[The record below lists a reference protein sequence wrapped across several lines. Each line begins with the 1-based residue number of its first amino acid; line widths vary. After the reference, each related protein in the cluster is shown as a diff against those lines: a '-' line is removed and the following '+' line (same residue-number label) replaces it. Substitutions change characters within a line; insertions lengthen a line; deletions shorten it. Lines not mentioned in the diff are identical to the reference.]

1 MFFPVGVRVP
11 QGGQVFVTAASA
23 GANCFSSLRLAESEL
38 EDTLP
43 LSLPEVRCPE
53 LRTNWRLRQRR
64 CKDQPD
70 FIQDYVSGLTYLSS
84 HLLEYF
90 KWLPNARRMKLK
102 LLSGAHWGPAVPRL
116 IAHAELVLNVLAVD
130 RPPRLGTGCPF
141 CPERPSLLFHLIN
154 SYTSFKVHLRF
165 TSTPLA

>member
-53 LRTNWRLRQRR
+53 LRTNWRL
-64 CKDQPD
+64 
-70 FIQDYVSGLTYLSS
+70 
-84 HLLEYF
+84 
-90 KWLPNARRMKLK
+90 
-102 LLSGAHWGPAVPRL
+102 
-116 IAHAELVLNVLAVD
+116 D
-130 RPPRLGTGCPF
+130 RDGVRTSP
-141 CPERPSLLFHLIN
+141 I
-154 SYTSFKVHLRF
+154 SYKIMSQV
-165 TSTPLA
+165 